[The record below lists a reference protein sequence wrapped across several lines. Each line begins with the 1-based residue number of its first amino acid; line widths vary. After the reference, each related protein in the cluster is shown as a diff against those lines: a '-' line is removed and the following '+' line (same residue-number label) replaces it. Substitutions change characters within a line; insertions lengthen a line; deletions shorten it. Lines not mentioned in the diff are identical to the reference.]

1 MGLRLDISMW
11 CLYTSLCSSSTLA
24 SHNKQL
30 VPGTGSCGRS
40 SVQQSRIIAGVNAK
54 PGAWPWMASLWMYK
68 RSHICGGSLLNSR
81 WILTASHCV
90 VGTGAST
97 SNLQIKLGEHI
108 HGSDDG
114 NEQVI
119 PQAYTCFPHI
129 ISLNSSISTQCF

>member
-1 MGLRLDISMW
+1 MRLRLDILFDVYMFL
-11 CLYTSLCSSSTLA
+11 CVVFSLL
-24 SHNKQL
+24 NPI
-30 VPGTGSCGRS
+30 VPGSSSCGRS
-40 SVQQSRIIAGVNAK
+40 SVQQSRIIAGADAK

-97 SNLQIKLGEHI
+97 SNLQIKLGEHY
-108 HGSDDG
+108 HRSNDG

-119 PQAYTCFPHI
+119 PQNRASFPRI
-129 ISLNSSISTQCF
+129 ISLKSDIIIALG